1 MSLIRLTLAASAAA
15 LMLSACITV
24 EPQSTSGKAA
34 VKTAGIIKKIK
45 PTKKPTMIIPA
56 SQRSYA
62 SSAERELACAKAGNS
77 KTRLVVID
85 ESGNSQSVVSDVAID
100 CSAYNAP
107 ATVTRT
113 IEREPAYTAPQPAYT
128 TAQAATPSL
137 AGPRTIRVAVD
148 GGAERVYELDDISG
162 TARPVTT
169 YDPAPQI
176 FEAANRTPTYNTAS
190 HRVRRGDT
198 MYSLAKRYCVTLGA
212 LSQSSGVYAPF
223 RIEPGQTLR
232 LPRGAC

>member
-15 LMLSACITV
+15 LTLSACITV

-62 SSAERELACAKAGNS
+62 TESERALACAKAGNS

-128 TAQAATPSL
+128 TAQAAMPSL

-148 GGAERVYELDDISG
+148 GGVERIYELDDVSG
-162 TARPVTT
+162 MARPVTT

-176 FEAANRTPTYNTAS
+176 IEAADRKTARSTAS

-198 MYSLAKRYCVTLGA
+198 MYSLAKRYCVTLDA
-212 LSQSSGVYAPF
+212 LSQASGVYAPY